1 MDPHQNEFAAA
12 VAAMKETYGS
22 PVNRQIP
29 ADGDFVS
36 GRTCGRT
43 WSGHVEWVE
52 DEGHY
57 MCINV
62 GGGWLNVPVS
72 DITH

>member
-1 MDPHQNEFAAA
+1 MDAHEREYAGAIAGMQENA
-12 VAAMKETYGS
+12 GRII
-22 PVNRQIP
+22 NRQIP

-52 DEGHY
+52 DEGYY
-57 MCINV
+57 MTINV
-62 GGGWLNVPVS
+62 GGGWLSVPVS

>member
-1 MDPHQNEFAAA
+1 MDSHQNEYAAA
-12 VAAMKETYGS
+12 VAGMQDTYGR

-36 GRTCGRT
+36 GRTGNRS
-43 WSGHVEWVE
+43 WSGYVEWV
-52 DEGHY
+52 DGPL
-57 MCINV
+57 MCVNV
-62 GGGWLNVPVS
+62 SGAWVYVPVS

>member
-1 MDPHQNEFAAA
+1 MDAHEREYAGA
-12 VAAMKETYGS
+12 VAGMLEVAGR
-22 PVNRQIP
+22 PANRQIP

-36 GRTCGRT
+36 GTTAGKT
-43 WSGHVEWVE
+43 WSGHVEWVSPPL
-52 DEGHY
+52 

-62 GGGWLNVPVS
+62 GGAWVYVPVG

>member
-1 MDPHQNEFAAA
+1 MDAHEREYAGA
-12 VAAMKETYGS
+12 VAGMQEAAGL

-36 GRTCGRT
+36 GKTAGKH
-43 WSGHVEWVE
+43 WSGHVEWVSPPL
-52 DEGHY
+52 
-57 MCINV
+57 MCLNV
-62 GGGWLNVPVS
+62 GGAWAYVPVG